1 MNQNRLRLF
10 VPPEESDEHEP
21 AQELTDMDRPHILQF
36 RSRREATV
44 ISGRYTP
51 PADRARMIRSNCV
64 CPECGLSDVEPL
76 ELDDGLISQRN
87 HRPVPGTATIV
98 GFHCN
103 DCGSE
108 WPVYELTARQ
118 NG

>member
-1 MNQNRLRLF
+1 MNRNRLRLYS
-10 VPPEESDEHEP
+10 PPEEPSMP
-21 AQELTDMDRPHILQF
+21 AEELTDMDSPHILRF

-51 PADRARMIRSNCV
+51 PADRARMIRDNCV
-64 CPECGLSDVEPL
+64 CPECQRSDVEPL
-76 ELDDGLISQRN
+76 ELEDGLVSQRN
-87 HRPVPGTATIV
+87 HQPIPGTATIV

-118 NG
+118 NC